1 MRLLIMVVVLFL
13 NTLSWTVEADMV
25 VVVSKNS
32 SFVELTE
39 RQIKRIFLSKTRR
52 LSNGSR
58 IQTLE
63 LSNTDLKAQF
73 YEKVAGKNLRQLNSY
88 WTTLIFTGKG
98 KPPKNVDKAEA
109 LLNEL
114 SENPSA
120 IAYVPVEYLDD
131 RLKVVHRV
139 Q

>member
-1 MRLLIMVVVLFL
+1 MRLLVILVTLL
-13 NTLSWTVEADMV
+13 LGSLSWTTQADMV
-25 VVVSKNS
+25 VVVAKNS
-32 SFVELTE
+32 SIAELTE

-52 LSNGSR
+52 LDGSR

-63 LSNTDLKAQF
+63 LSNVDLKAQF

-114 SENPSA
+114 SGNPSA
-120 IAYVPVEYLDD
+120 IAYMPVEYLDD

-139 Q
+139 E

>member
-1 MRLLIMVVVLFL
+1 MRLLVILVTLL
-13 NTLSWTVEADMV
+13 LGSLSWTTQADMV
-25 VVVSKNS
+25 VVVAKNS
-32 SFVELTE
+32 SIAELTE

-52 LSNGSR
+52 LDGSR

-63 LSNTDLKAQF
+63 LSNVDLKAQF
-73 YEKVAGKNLRQLNSY
+73 YQKVAGKNLRQLNSY

-98 KPPKNVDKAEA
+98 KPPKNVDKAET

-114 SENPSA
+114 SGNPSA
-120 IAYVPVEYLDD
+120 IAYMPVEYLDD

-139 Q
+139 E

>member
-1 MRLLIMVVVLFL
+1 MRLLVILVTLL
-13 NTLSWTVEADMV
+13 LGSLSWTTRADMV
-25 VVVSKNS
+25 VVVAKNS
-32 SFVELTE
+32 SIAELTE

-52 LSNGSR
+52 LDGSR

-63 LSNTDLKAQF
+63 LSNVDLKAQF

-98 KPPKNVDKAEA
+98 KPPKNVDKAET

-114 SENPSA
+114 SGNPSA
-120 IAYVPVEYLDD
+120 IAYMPVEYLDD

-139 Q
+139 E

>member
-1 MRLLIMVVVLFL
+1 MRLLVILVALL
-13 NTLSWTVEADMV
+13 LGSLSWTTQADMV
-25 VVVSKNS
+25 VVVAKNS
-32 SFVELTE
+32 SIAELTE

-52 LSNGSR
+52 LDGSR

-63 LSNTDLKAQF
+63 LSNVDLKAQF

-114 SENPSA
+114 SGNPSA
-120 IAYVPVEYLDD
+120 IAYMPVEYLDD

-139 Q
+139 E